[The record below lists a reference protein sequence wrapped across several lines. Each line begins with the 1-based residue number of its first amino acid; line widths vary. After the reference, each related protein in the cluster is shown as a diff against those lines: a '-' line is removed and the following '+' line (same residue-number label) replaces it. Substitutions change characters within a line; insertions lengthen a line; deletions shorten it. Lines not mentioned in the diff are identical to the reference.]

1 MDTDA
6 AYVALDVAS
15 LALAGL
21 VALFFVRSHRL
32 APRQAFGILGTA
44 FTALAVSHLATAAS
58 GLRLL
63 PEQQGSV
70 DALRTFGVF
79 LASLLLAAAYG
90 LRASGAP
97 ARTGPVVTVAA
108 VAVVLGILAL
118 YAAGLDPLGDPL
130 RLYPWLRLLETG
142 LLLVAAAAAG
152 VGVHARRLAD
162 LQVPAA
168 FVCLALSRYSGALLA
183 FEGVTAPNPFT
194 YGWRLLA
201 LLLLAAVVVR
211 RWPRAAP

>member
-6 AYVALDVAS
+6 VFVALDVVS

-32 APRQAFGILGTA
+32 APRQAFGILATGFA
-44 FTALAVSHLATAAS
+44 ALAVSHLATAAS

-63 PEQQGSV
+63 PDQQGAV

-79 LASLLLAAAYG
+79 LASLLLACAYG

-97 ARTGPVVTVAA
+97 TRTGPVVAAAA
-108 VAVVLGILAL
+108 VAVVSGVLAL
-118 YAAGLDPLGDPL
+118 YALGLDPLGDPL

-142 LLLVAAAAAG
+142 LLLAAAAAAG
-152 VGVHARRLAD
+152 VGIHARRLAD

-168 FVCLALSRYSGALLA
+168 YVCLALSRYSGALLA
-183 FEGVTAPNPFT
+183 FEGDTTPSPFT
-194 YGWRLLA
+194 YGWRLAA
-201 LLLLAAVVVR
+201 LVLLAAVVMR